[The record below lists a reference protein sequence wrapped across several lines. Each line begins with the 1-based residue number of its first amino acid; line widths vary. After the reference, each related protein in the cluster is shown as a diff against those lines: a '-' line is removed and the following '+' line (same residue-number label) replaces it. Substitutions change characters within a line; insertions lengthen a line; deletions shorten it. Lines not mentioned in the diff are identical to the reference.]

1 MGVASNWGM
10 PYGSHPGAQ
19 PTCKSDGPIS
29 CQPCEGAPCVL
40 VFADSAGIA
49 GSALRVAW
57 IIDQI
62 GRL

>member
-1 MGVASNWGM
+1 MEVTQVHSRRANPMG
-10 PYGSHPGAQ
+10 Q
-19 PTCKSDGPIS
+19 FLDS

-57 IIDQI
+57 IIVQI